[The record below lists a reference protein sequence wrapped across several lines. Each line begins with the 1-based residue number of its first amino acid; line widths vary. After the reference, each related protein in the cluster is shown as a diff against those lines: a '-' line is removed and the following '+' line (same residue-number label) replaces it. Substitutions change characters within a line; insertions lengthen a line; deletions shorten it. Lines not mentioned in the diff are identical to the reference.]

1 MVRRTQ
7 TRAPFHRFLSI
18 YSRAQH
24 RNPLFC
30 HPPGRWNARIPAAKA
45 MPVADNFLQKQQKQR
60 ADAGHISSQ
69 ADAAAGWSRR

>member
-1 MVRRTQ
+1 MVGRTQ
-7 TRAPFHRFLSI
+7 TRAPFHRFLST

-45 MPVADNFLQKQQKQR
+45 MAVADNFLQKQQKQR
-60 ADAGHISSQ
+60 ADAGHISSR
-69 ADAAAGWSRR
+69 AGAAAGSRRR